1 MLRRMLSQERRGG
14 EMKKD
19 KPFANLEKVWKRVE
33 QSRKGAQ
40 GSAALKPRLDPSRR
54 TDRFAPR
61 FR

>member
-1 MLRRMLSQERRGG
+1 MLRRMLSPEEGR
-14 EMKKD
+14 EMKQE
-19 KPFANLEKVWKRVE
+19 KPFAGLETVWKRVE
-33 QSRKGAQ
+33 QSHKGAQ

>member
-1 MLRRMLSQERRGG
+1 MKQE
-14 EMKKD
+14 
-19 KPFANLEKVWKRVE
+19 KPFAGLEAVWRRVE

-40 GSAALKPRLDPSRR
+40 GSAALKPRLDPARR

>member
-1 MLRRMLSQERRGG
+1 MKQE
-14 EMKKD
+14 
-19 KPFANLEKVWKRVE
+19 KPFAGLEAVWKRVE

-54 TDRFAPR
+54 ADRFAPR

>member
-1 MLRRMLSQERRGG
+1 MLRRMLSPERRGG

-19 KPFANLEKVWKRVE
+19 KPFANLEKVWKRVK

-40 GSAALKPRLDPSRR
+40 GSAALKPRLDPSWR